1 MCGTGT
7 GVCYVR
13 RDIQDRIWPLM
24 GPPGE
29 PKDGAKRY
37 EAFGQRD
44 VPSVLGMT
52 AAVEL
57 QNAIGKPNVE
67 GRVRYLSTRLRAG
80 LKQIPA

>member
-1 MCGTGT
+1 MMCGTGT

-29 PKDGAKRY
+29 PKEGAERY

-57 QNAIGKPNVE
+57 QNAIGKPTS
-67 GRVRYLSTRLRAG
+67 R
-80 LKQIPA
+80 PACAI